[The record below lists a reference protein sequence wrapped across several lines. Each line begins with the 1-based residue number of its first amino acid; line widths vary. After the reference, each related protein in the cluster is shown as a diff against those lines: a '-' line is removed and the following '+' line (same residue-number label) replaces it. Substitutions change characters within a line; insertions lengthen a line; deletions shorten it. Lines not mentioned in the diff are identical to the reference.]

1 MVYCKIDQTQQK
13 VVVRYIFPKNV
24 TKYKLSGLLSV
35 GLPLLTFSHSF
46 SHSTHRTF
54 GKQQWQQLY
63 DSLSSWKANLAT
75 VKTSLQGLSP
85 SA

>member
-1 MVYCKIDQTQQK
+1 MAFFQSHYTLIYFSKDAGHDLGRHLFCQFDILAFL
-13 VVVRYIFPKNV
+13 FP
-24 TKYKLSGLLSV
+24 
-35 GLPLLTFSHSF
+35 LPI

-75 VKTSLQGLSP
+75 VKTSLQALSP